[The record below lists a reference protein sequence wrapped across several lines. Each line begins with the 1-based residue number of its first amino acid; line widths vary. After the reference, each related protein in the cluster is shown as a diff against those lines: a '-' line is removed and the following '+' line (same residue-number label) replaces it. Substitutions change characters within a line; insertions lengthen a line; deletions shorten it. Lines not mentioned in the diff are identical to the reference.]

1 MLLILPMDSKHR
13 KWNVNITP
21 TATIVCIMDNSITA
35 ILERPDRRNMMD
47 RMKHDQV
54 CRTDLYQPLHLPGR
68 MSGNEPTPL
77 IVLTMIGNPLG
88 SQAQLRRRNPRR
100 GTTRLKLRNR
110 ASLEL

>member
-21 TATIVCIMDNSITA
+21 TATIICIMDNNITT
-35 ILERPDRRNMMD
+35 ILERPDRPMVD

-54 CRTDLYQPLHLPGR
+54 CRAELYQILHLPGR
-68 MSGNEPTPL
+68 MSGNEATPL

-88 SQAQLRRRNPRR
+88 SQAQLRRWNPRR
-100 GTTRLKLRNR
+100 GT
-110 ASLEL
+110 